1 MSIKKIFNYLE
12 NHLIKRINVG
22 KNSKISFDCK
32 IYGNKNNIKIGDNS
46 VIGSKN
52 TLLIARAKII
62 IGNYVMTGPEV
73 MFITGN
79 HRIDLVGEYMIN
91 VTNEM
96 KLPENDQDIIIE
108 DDVWI
113 GARAIILKGV
123 KIGEGS
129 IIAAGA
135 VVTKNIPPYSIY
147 YGINKIKKR
156 FTEEQIKLH
165 KEILKNKK

>member
-1 MSIKKIFNYLE
+1 
-12 NHLIKRINVG
+12 
-22 KNSKISFDCK
+22 
-32 IYGNKNNIKIGDNS
+32 
-46 VIGSKN
+46 
-52 TLLIARAKII
+52 
-62 IGNYVMTGPEV
+62 